1 MEEGNSTYH
10 SAGNCIIE
18 TASKTLIAG
27 CKNSVIPMDGS
38 VTSIGEYAFSGCTS
52 LTSITIPDS
61 VTSIGRYAFYGCTSL
76 ESMTIPFVG
85 AELNGTNNTH
95 FGYIFGASSYSYNG
109 SYVPSSLKSVT
120 ITGGSSIGQYAF
132 RGCTALTSVTIPD
145 SVTSIGQYAFGGCTS
160 LESITIPDSV
170 TSIGQFAF
178 ASSGITELV
187 IPDSVTS
194 IGNNAF
200 AATDLVTVTLSAN
213 LTSISDELFYNCGS
227 LTSITIPDSVT
238 SIGSYAFGSCNSLES
253 ITFQGTKAQ
262 WKAINKYADW
272 NTNTGNYTIHCTDGD
287 I

>member
-1 MEEGNSTYH
+1 M
-10 SAGNCIIE
+10 
-18 TASKTLIAG
+18 
-27 CKNSVIPMDGS
+27 
-38 VTSIGEYAFSGCTS
+38 
-52 LTSITIPDS
+52 
-61 VTSIGRYAFYGCTSL
+61 
-76 ESMTIPFVG
+76 
-85 AELNGTNNTH
+85 
-95 FGYIFGASSYSYNG
+95 
-109 SYVPSSLKSVT
+109 
-120 ITGGSSIGQYAF
+120 
-132 RGCTALTSVTIPD
+132 
-145 SVTSIGQYAFGGCTS
+145 
-160 LESITIPDSV
+160 
-170 TSIGQFAF
+170 
-178 ASSGITELV
+178 V

-262 WKAINKYADW
+262 WKAISKGGYW